1 MNILIA
7 VLFMLVPAPIIY
19 LNNRVK
25 WVNKLGIVLICYILG
40 IIVGNIGI
48 LPESF
53 SGIQSTMQDVS
64 VCLAL
69 PLILFSLDL
78 KKWLKTAKKGII
90 CMLLAIVSIS
100 VVVFA
105 LHLIFGASDPNTP
118 QYAGLAMGVYTGGTP
133 NIASIKTAIGV
144 DETTYTM
151 FNTYDMVISIG
162 YILLL
167 TSGAKAVFKKV
178 FRLRDF
184 EGDKN
189 VSRDDTNNDT
199 ADPENYKGFFKPQIL
214 GKVLL
219 AVLLSG
225 VILAISYVV
234 GEMATGY
241 ETAVTILLVTTLA
254 IVCSFIKPVREI
266 RKTTQTG
273 MYLIYVFCFTVAT
286 MADIK
291 MLVNINWTIL
301 SYVFFSI
308 FGSMILHALL
318 CKAAKID
325 ADTMIITSTS
335 AICSPPFVPVVAA
348 SLKNNAALLSGIAT
362 GIIGYA
368 IGNYLG
374 IGTYWLLERLPF

>member
-1 MNILIA
+1 MNILIT
-7 VLFMLVPAPIIY
+7 VLFLLVPAPIIY

-25 WVNKLGIVLICYILG
+25 WVNKLGIVLICYLLG
-40 IIVGNIGI
+40 ILVGNIGI

-53 SGIQSTMQDVS
+53 SGMQTTLQDVS

-90 CMLLAIVSIS
+90 CMALAIVSIS
-100 VVVFA
+100 VVVFV
-105 LHLIFGASDPNTP
+105 LHLIFNSKDPNTP

-151 FNTYDMVISIG
+151 FNTYDMVLSIG
-162 YILLL
+162 YILIL
-167 TSGAKAVFKKV
+167 TSGAKIIFKKV

-189 VSRDDTNNDT
+189 VSRDDASNDT
-199 ADPENYKGFFKPQIL
+199 ADPENYKGFFEKKTL
-214 GKVLL
+214 GKVVVALL
-219 AVLLSG
+219 ISG
-225 VILAISYVV
+225 VILAISYVLGTLV
-234 GEMATGY
+234 KGY
-241 ETAVTILLVTTLA
+241 ETAVTILSVTTLA
-254 IVCSFIKPVREI
+254 ILCSFIKPVREI

-273 MYLIYVFCFTVAT
+273 MYLIYIFCFTVAT

-308 FGSMILHALL
+308 FGSMCLHAIL
-318 CKAAKID
+318 CKLAKID

-348 SLKNNAALLSGIAT
+348 SLKNNAALVSGIAT

-374 IGTYWLLERLPF
+374 IGTHWLLSRF

>member
-1 MNILIA
+1 MNILTA

-25 WVNKLGIVLICYILG
+25 WVNKLGIVLICYVLG

-90 CMLLAIVSIS
+90 CMALAVASIS
-100 VVVFA
+100 IVVFV
-105 LHLIFGASDPNTP
+105 LHLIFGSSDPNTP

-167 TSGAKAVFKKV
+167 TSGAKTVFKKV
-178 FRLRDF
+178 FKLRDF

-189 VSRDDTNNDT
+189 VARDDANNDT
-199 ADPENYKGFFKPQIL
+199 ADPENYKDFFKPQIL

-225 VILAISYVV
+225 VILAISYVI

-254 IVCSFIKPVREI
+254 IVCSFFKPIREI
-266 RKTTQTG
+266 RKTTQAG

-286 MADIK
+286 MADLS
-291 MLVNINWTIL
+291 MLVNIDLTIL
-301 SYVFFSI
+301 AYVFFSI
-308 FGSMILHALL
+308 FGSMTLHALF
-318 CKAAKID
+318 CKLAKID
-325 ADTMIITSTS
+325 VDTMIITSTS
-335 AICSPPFVPVVAA
+335 AICSPPFVPVVAS
-348 SLKNNAALLSGIAT
+348 SLKNNAALISGIAT

-374 IGTYWLLERLPF
+374 IGTYWLLEKLPF

>member
-7 VLFMLVPAPIIY
+7 VLFLLVPAPIIY

-25 WVNKLGIVLICYILG
+25 WVNKLGIVLICYLLG
-40 IIVGNIGI
+40 IVVGNIGI

-90 CMLLAIVSIS
+90 CMALAIVSIS
-100 VVVFA
+100 VVVFV
-105 LHLIFGASDPNTP
+105 LHLIFKDIDPNTP

-162 YILLL
+162 YILIL
-167 TSGAKAVFKKV
+167 TSGAKAIFKKV

-189 VSRDDTNNDT
+189 VSREEANSDT
-199 ADPENYKGFFKPQIL
+199 ADPENYKGFFEKKTL

-225 VILAISYVV
+225 IILAISYVLGTLV
-234 GEMATGY
+234 KGY
-241 ETAVTILLVTTLA
+241 ETAITILSVTTLA
-254 IVCSFIKPVREI
+254 IVCSFFKLVREI
-266 RKTTQTG
+266 RKTTQAG
-273 MYLIYVFCFTVAT
+273 MYLIYLFCFTVAT
-286 MADIK
+286 MADVK

-308 FGSMILHALL
+308 FGSMILHATL
-318 CKAAKID
+318 CKIAKID

-348 SLKNNAALLSGIAT
+348 SLKNNAALISGIAT

-374 IGTYWLLERLPF
+374 IATHWLLSRL

>member
-7 VLFMLVPAPIIY
+7 VLFMALPAPIIW

-25 WVNKLGIVLICYILG
+25 WVNKLGIVLICYLLG
-40 IIVGNIGI
+40 IVVGNIGI

-53 SGIQSTMQDVS
+53 KGIQTTMQDVS

-78 KKWLKTAKKGII
+78 KKWVKTAKKGII
-90 CMLLAIVSIS
+90 CMCLAIVSIS
-100 VVVFA
+100 VVVFV
-105 LHLIFGASDPNTP
+105 LHLIFNDIDANTP
-118 QYAGLAMGVYTGGTP
+118 QYAGLAVGVYTGGTP

-162 YILLL
+162 YILFL
-167 TSGAKAVFKKV
+167 TTVAKKV
-178 FRLRDF
+178 FRKIFRLPDF

-189 VSRDDTNNDT
+189 ISSEEANSDT
-199 ADPENYKGFFKPQIL
+199 ADPENYKGFFEKKTF
-214 GKVLL
+214 GKVML

-225 VILAISYVV
+225 AILGVSFLIGKLVP
-234 GEMATGY
+234 TY
-241 ETAVTILLVTTLA
+241 ETALTILCVTTFA
-254 IVCSFIKPVREI
+254 IICSFFKPVREI
-266 RKTTQTG
+266 RKTTQMG

-286 MADIK
+286 MADIE

-301 SYVFFSI
+301 SYVLFSI
-308 FGSMILHALL
+308 LGSMLLHAVL
-318 CKAAKID
+318 CKIAKID
-325 ADTMIITSTS
+325 VDTMIITSTS
-335 AICSPPFVPVVAA
+335 AICSPPFVPVVAS
-348 SLKNNAALLSGIAT
+348 SLKNNAALISGIAT

-374 IGTYWLLERLPF
+374 VGTYWLLSRL

>member
-7 VLFMLVPAPIIY
+7 ALFLLVPAPIIY

-40 IIVGNIGI
+40 IIVGNVGI

-53 SGIQSTMQDVS
+53 SGIQTTMQDVS

-90 CMLLAIVSIS
+90 CMALAVVSIS

-105 LHLIFGASDPNTP
+105 LHLIFGGIDENTP

-162 YILLL
+162 YILFL
-167 TSGAKAVFKKV
+167 TSIAKKV
-178 FRLRDF
+178 FQKIFKLGDF

-189 VSRDDTNNDT
+189 VSRDDANNDT
-199 ADPENYKGFFKPQIL
+199 ADPENYKGFFKPQVL
-214 GKVLL
+214 GKVAL

-225 VILAISYVV
+225 VILGISYVL

-254 IVCSFIKPVREI
+254 IACSFIKPVREI
-266 RKTTQTG
+266 KKTTQMG

-286 MADIK
+286 MADVK

-308 FGSMILHALL
+308 FASMTLHAIL
-318 CKAAKID
+318 CKVAKID
-325 ADTMIITSTS
+325 VDTMIITSTFS
-335 AICSPPFVPVVAA
+335 IA
-348 SLKNNAALLSGIAT
+348 LKYSIP
-362 GIIGYA
+362 IVS
-368 IGNYLG
+368 
-374 IGTYWLLERLPF
+374 

>member
-7 VLFMLVPAPIIY
+7 VLFLIIPAPIIY

-40 IIVGNIGI
+40 IIVGNVGI
-48 LPESF
+48 LPDSF
-53 SGIQSTMQDVS
+53 SGMQTTIQDVS

-90 CMLLAIVSIS
+90 CMGLAVVSIA
-100 VVVFA
+100 VVVFV
-105 LHLIFGASDPNTP
+105 LHLIFGGIDEKTP
-118 QYAGLAMGVYTGGTP
+118 QYAGLAIGVYTGGTP
-133 NIASIKTAIGV
+133 NLASIKTAIGV

-162 YILLL
+162 YILFL
-167 TSGAKAVFKKV
+167 TTIAKKIFQKL
-178 FRLRDF
+178 FGLRDF

-189 VSRDDTNNDT
+189 VISDDANSDT
-199 ADPENYKGFFKPQIL
+199 ADPENYKGFFEKKTL

-225 VILAISYVV
+225 VILAISYVI

-254 IVCSFIKPVREI
+254 IICSFFKPVREI
-266 RKTTQTG
+266 RKTTQSG

-286 MADIK
+286 MADLK
-291 MLVNINWTIL
+291 MLVNINWVIL

-308 FGSMILHALL
+308 FGSMTLHALL
-318 CKAAKID
+318 CKFAKID
-325 ADTMIITSTS
+325 VDTMIITSTS
-335 AICSPPFVPVVAA
+335 AICSPPFVPVVAS
-348 SLKNNAALLSGIAT
+348 SLKNNAALISGIAT

>member
-7 VLFMLVPAPIIY
+7 VLFLLVPAPIIY

-25 WVNKLGIVLICYILG
+25 WVNKLGIVLICYLLG
-40 IIVGNIGI
+40 IVVGNIGI

-90 CMLLAIVSIS
+90 CMALAIVSIS
-100 VVVFA
+100 VVVFV
-105 LHLIFGASDPNTP
+105 LHLIFKDIDPNTP

-162 YILLL
+162 YILIL
-167 TSGAKAVFKKV
+167 TSGAKAIFKKV

-189 VSRDDTNNDT
+189 VSREEANSDT
-199 ADPENYKGFFKPQIL
+199 ADPENYKGFFEKKTL

-225 VILAISYVV
+225 IILAISYVLGTLV
-234 GEMATGY
+234 KGY
-241 ETAVTILLVTTLA
+241 ETAITILSVTTLA
-254 IVCSFIKPVREI
+254 IVCSFFKPVREI
-266 RKTTQTG
+266 RKTTQAG
-273 MYLIYVFCFTVAT
+273 MYLIYLFCFTVAT
-286 MADIK
+286 MADVK

-301 SYVFFSI
+301 SYVLFSI
-308 FGSMILHALL
+308 FGSMILHATL
-318 CKAAKID
+318 CKIAKID

-348 SLKNNAALLSGIAT
+348 SLKNNAALISGIAT

-374 IGTYWLLERLPF
+374 IATHWLLSRL

>member
-1 MNILIA
+1 MNIIIA
-7 VLFMLVPAPIIY
+7 LLFVLVPAPIIY

-40 IIVGNIGI
+40 IIVGNVGI

-53 SGIQSTMQDVS
+53 SSIQTTMQDVS

-78 KKWLKTAKKGII
+78 RKWFKTAKKGII
-90 CMLLAIVSIS
+90 CMLLAIVSITI
-100 VVVFA
+100 VVFV
-105 LHLIFGASDPNTP
+105 LHLVMGSFDPDTP
-118 QYAGLAMGVYTGGTP
+118 KYAGLAMGVYTGGTP

-151 FNTYDMVISIG
+151 FNTYDMVLSIG
-162 YILLL
+162 YILIL

-178 FRLRDF
+178 FKLRDF

-189 VSRDDTNNDT
+189 VSRDDANNDT
-199 ADPENYKGFFKPQIL
+199 AEPENYKDFFRPKIL

-225 VILAISYVV
+225 VILAISYVL

-254 IVCSFIKPVREI
+254 IICSFIKPVREI
-266 RKTTQTG
+266 RKTTQAG
-273 MYLIYVFCFTVAT
+273 MYLIYIFCFTVAT
-286 MADIK
+286 MADVQ
-291 MLVNINWTIL
+291 MLVDINWTIL
-301 SYVFFSI
+301 AYIFFSI
-308 FGSMILHALL
+308 FGSMTIHAIL
-318 CKAAKID
+318 CKIAKID

-348 SLKNNAALLSGIAT
+348 SLKNNAALISGIAT

-374 IGTYWLLERLPF
+374 IGTYWLLEKLSF